1 MSSNLPTR
9 ILGTIGVHA
18 ALAAAYWAV
27 VRFVFAG
34 QGALAPDLIDR
45 LDGDPIHIA
54 AYVDDMSKQMLLA
67 GLGGFVIAAV
77 LASIWLV
84 LLDRNPPYGDKS
96 ARGKRGSWAGLLIVT
111 IVAALVLFWLKLLG
125 SPVATLL
132 APSVPLNV
140 TAVGMVLLVVAY
152 WLSTAIF
159 APSSTKVA
167 VPGARIFGA

>member
-1 MSSNLPTR
+1 VSSNLPTR
-9 ILGTIGVHA
+9 ILGTLGVHA
-18 ALAAAYWAV
+18 ALAAAFWAV
-27 VRFVFAG
+27 VRFGFAG
-34 QGALAPDLIDR
+34 QEALAPDLVDR
-45 LDGDPIHIA
+45 LDGDPMHIA
-54 AYVDDMSKQMLLA
+54 AYVDDVSKQMLLA
-67 GLGGFVIAAV
+67 GLGGFVIAAA

-96 ARGKRGSWAGLLIVT
+96 ARAKRGSWAGLLIVA
-111 IVAALVLFWLKLLG
+111 IIAAMVLFWLKLLG

-140 TAVGMVLLVVAY
+140 TAIGMVLLVIGY

>member
-1 MSSNLPTR
+1 MSSNLLTR
-9 ILGTIGVHA
+9 ILGTLGVHA
-18 ALAAAYWAV
+18 ALAAAFWAV
-27 VRFVFAG
+27 VRFGFAD
-34 QGALAPDLIDR
+34 QEALAPDLVDR
-45 LDGDPIHIA
+45 LDGDPMHIA
-54 AYVDDMSKQMLLA
+54 AYVDDVSKQMLLA
-67 GLGGFVIAAV
+67 GLGGFLIAAA
-77 LASIWLV
+77 LAAIWLV

-96 ARGKRGSWAGLLIVT
+96 ARAKRGSWAGLLIVA
-111 IVAALVLFWLKLLG
+111 IIAAMVLFWLKLLG

-140 TAVGMVLLVVAY
+140 TAIGMVLLVIGY